1 MTEDEGSDAT
11 PEAGGTE
18 GGGTEGGGIIN
29 AAWAAA
35 STFAF
40 TALLA
45 TISPDRFGPA
55 AAAVSI
61 ALFAIGFGVFL
72 WAYAL
77 AVARSRTDAIGIG
90 GLYFL
95 VGSAPKIVAFRLRLA
110 LAIEVV
116 VAIASA
122 SVRPYS
128 SVAFGV
134 LVPLLGLALCGLW
147 GARFGSFPLR
157 DTPGDGA

>member
-1 MTEDEGSDAT
+1 MTDEELSDGAFD
-11 PEAGGTE
+11 GDGV
-18 GGGTEGGGIIN
+18 EGGGIVN

-35 STFAF
+35 AVFGI

-45 TISPDRFGPA
+45 TISPETFGPLA
-55 AAAVSI
+55 ALVAIV
-61 ALFAIGFGVFL
+61 LFVIGFGVFL

-77 AVARSRTDAIGIG
+77 AVARSRNDAIGIG

-95 VGSAPKIVAFRLRLA
+95 VGSAPKVVAFRLRLA
-110 LAIEVV
+110 LALEVA

-122 SVRPYS
+122 SIRPYT
-128 SVAFGV
+128 SVAFGI

-147 GARFGSFPLR
+147 GARFGSFPER
-157 DTPGDGA
+157 GAPGDGP